1 MRRHSGESRNPVL
14 EHGHA
19 PYVLSS
25 YDIFLFHL
33 FTFVNTRRLSM
44 QQRYCECGHP
54 VMVAYVITQK
64 GVRHLY
70 QPRAKMIKLMRC
82 PSCGR
87 PIDINNL
94 K

>member
-1 MRRHSGESRNPVL
+1 
-14 EHGHA
+14 
-19 PYVLSS
+19 
-25 YDIFLFHL
+25 
-33 FTFVNTRRLSM
+33 M

-54 VMVAYVITQK
+54 ITVAYVITNK

-82 PSCGR
+82 PNCGR
-87 PIDINNL
+87 QIDINDL